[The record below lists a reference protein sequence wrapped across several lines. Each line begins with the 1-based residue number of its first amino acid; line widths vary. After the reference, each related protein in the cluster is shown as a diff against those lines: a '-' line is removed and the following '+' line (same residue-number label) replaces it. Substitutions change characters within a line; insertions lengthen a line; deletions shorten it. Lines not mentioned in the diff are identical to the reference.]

1 MTINPWEE
9 FARRSREMFERQ
21 AELTRSWF
29 EGSGKITADFASAM
43 PNQGGGESMAAM
55 GELWRSWL
63 ALNASWSGMM
73 TGKSDPG
80 HTADETLQRFVNPMS
95 QALMGGSQIGETIRR
110 MTEGPRF
117 ADLGTIERRM
127 ARIMGL
133 WFQAQKATRAYEAV
147 VAKAWAEAYRR
158 FLDELRTRHESR
170 QTVLNPRKTLKLW
183 LDIANQT
190 LLETHRSTQFLEAQA
205 AMLRQGMDLVLAERQ
220 MIEFMV
226 EPAGLPTRSEI
237 DEVHHSVQDLKRRVR
252 TLEKALVKATG
263 NSVEPTVARVRGP
276 GPKVRE
282 HLKVSEQGAQP

>member
-1 MTINPWEE
+1 MTVTPWEE
-9 FARRSREMFERQ
+9 FARRSREMFEWQ

-29 EGSGKITADFASAM
+29 EGTGKITADFVSAM

-55 GELWRSWL
+55 AELWRSWL

-73 TGKSDPG
+73 PGKSDPG
-80 HTADETLQRFVNPMS
+80 HTADETLQRFINPMS

-133 WFQAQKATRAYEAV
+133 WFQAQKATGAYEAV
-147 VAKAWAEAYRR
+147 IATAWTQAYRR
-158 FLDELRTRHESR
+158 FLDELRARHDAREM
-170 QTVLNPRKTLKLW
+170 VLKPRDILKLW

-190 LLETHRSTQFLEAQA
+190 LLETHRSAKFLEAQA

-252 TLEKALVKATG
+252 TLEKAPVKATR
-263 NSVEPTVARVRGP
+263 NSVEPTVARLPGP